1 MGEPMKGQAATEQAP
16 SSGGEV
22 RLRRN
27 AVGLTG
33 TVIMSAAIMGPAVST
48 FFNPQ
53 FSTPFSGFATP
64 FVYLVTLIIM
74 LIVASGIME
83 MARVAPSAGSFY
95 TYITRAL
102 GPRAGF
108 TTGGLMFVAYAL
120 LAPIEI
126 GLIGGYLQETFKQE
140 FNVNIPWIWI
150 GIVPWALMAILAFEG
165 ITTSLKTALALFTAE
180 VVVVVGLSLIIVAK
194 GGAHGLTAAPLS
206 PTSSSHGFN
215 GLVTGFVFA
224 ALSFVGFEGATALGD
239 EAKEPHRTIPR
250 GILWSTLLVG
260 AIYLFGTYA
269 MAVGLGKAKTN
280 ALTGAD
286 LPWNTLAATF
296 APWMKWFVIIGSVSS
311 MFAVMIN
318 SNNGIVRILNTM
330 GREKLLPSSLG
341 RIDPKRLT
349 PGRAVAYE
357 AVFALLCA
365 IVVGITAG
373 GLSNPVAGFNVY
385 GYFGFA
391 LTLSILPVY
400 ALANIAVIVYFR
412 KRDDFNLIRHL
423 VLTVLGGL
431 LMIGLLIGQI
441 IENPAPPFNWM
452 PWALLGW
459 LAVLVVGAVWLG
471 RSRPEVLSRAG
482 AVMATGEIAE
492 EKALHG
498 APEGFAAS

>member
-16 SSGGEV
+16 SSGGEA

-64 FVYLVTLIIM
+64 FVYLVTLIVT

-95 TYITRAL
+95 TYITRSL

-108 TTGGLMFVAYAL
+108 ITGGLMFVAYAL

-150 GIVPWALMAILAFEG
+150 GIVPAALMAVLAFEG

-194 GGAHGLTAAPLS
+194 GGAHGLTLAPLS
-206 PTSSSHGFN
+206 PTSSSHGFS

-239 EAKEPHRTIPR
+239 EAKRPHRTIPK
-250 GILWSTLLVG
+250 GDP
-260 AIYLFGTYA
+260 
-269 MAVGLGKAKTN
+269 AV
-280 ALTGAD
+280 
-286 LPWNTLAATF
+286 
-296 APWMKWFVIIGSVSS
+296 
-311 MFAVMIN
+311 
-318 SNNGIVRILNTM
+318 
-330 GREKLLPSSLG
+330 
-341 RIDPKRLT
+341 DPAR
-349 PGRAVAYE
+349 R
-357 AVFALLCA
+357 
-365 IVVGITAG
+365 
-373 GLSNPVAGFNVY
+373 SH
-385 GYFGFA
+385 
-391 LTLSILPVY
+391 LPVRHY
-400 ALANIAVIVYFR
+400 ALAVRARQGQDECADRRGPAVEHAG
-412 KRDDFNLIRHL
+412 RHL
-423 VLTVLGGL
+423 RALDE
-431 LMIGLLIGQI
+431 MARDHRIGVQHVRGDDQLEQ
-441 IENPAPPFNWM
+441 
-452 PWALLGW
+452 
-459 LAVLVVGAVWLG
+459 
-471 RSRPEVLSRAG
+471 RDRPHHVHHG
-482 AVMATGEIAE
+482 TGE
-492 EKALHG
+492 
-498 APEGFAAS
+498 AASRLLEPH